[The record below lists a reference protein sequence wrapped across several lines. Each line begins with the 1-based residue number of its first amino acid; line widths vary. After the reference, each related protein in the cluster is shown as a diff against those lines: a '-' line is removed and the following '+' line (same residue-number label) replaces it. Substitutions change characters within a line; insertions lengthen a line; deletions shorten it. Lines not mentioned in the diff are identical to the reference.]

1 MSIIEFRFRE
11 VGKVKMR
18 FLTENRSG
26 RASTIS
32 RWGHGLLGGGVSTA
46 APATLRRRRWP
57 WSGTTT
63 TAALN
68 RGSDSLASRDALVLE
83 IYCSGHL
90 FGRFAFSGF
99 IFKFMVKPFYSF
111 TYLRKPSVLKPF
123 VILNLFFQAR
133 DSTKS
138 QTITLPIHL
147 FTLRRRFALD
157 KLWFY

>member
-63 TAALN
+63 AALN
-68 RGSDSLASRDALVLE
+68 RGDRIPLQAGMLWYSKFTVQATYLGDLHFQVFL
-83 IYCSGHL
+83 
-90 FGRFAFSGF
+90 
-99 IFKFMVKPFYSF
+99 KFMVKPFYSF
-111 TYLRKPSVLKPF
+111 TYLRKPSVLKPS
-123 VILNLFFQAR
+123 VILNLFFKAR

-138 QTITLPIHL
+138 KTITLPIHL